1 MKPRINM
8 ITLGVADL
16 EKAVQFY
23 EKGLGLPRMPSWS
36 PPPWWSFSRFGALV
50 VTYGRKLLMR
60 RRD

>member
-23 EKGLGLPRMPSWS
+23 EKGFGLPRMP
-36 PPPWWSFSRFGALV
+36 FDGDAVFLC
-50 VTYGRKLLMR
+50 
-60 RRD
+60 